1 VSIGNNKNS
10 FAVFGLLF
18 GATIWGIIWYPYR
31 LLADVGISGFSSTFY
46 TYAIATLLT
55 SLIYVRHWR
64 ALFSPPK
71 GVFALAFAA
80 GFTNLCYVLA
90 MIDGEVMRVMLL
102 FYLCPIWTLLL
113 AHYWLKE
120 RADLKDI
127 AMILVSLLGAF
138 IMLYDA
144 SSPYNLPLPQS
155 KSDWLGLLAGMGFA
169 LTNVITRKSAHLT
182 IYAKTFAIWYG
193 VSAVSFI
200 GILLIGDSFKIPA
213 TANAADGWMI
223 LIVGLILIANTY
235 FVQYGVTH
243 VPATRA
249 SIIFLFELVVAAI
262 AAYFLAGEVMTI
274 NGWIGGVFIVSAAI
288 YSAIKQEA
296 TP

>member
-1 VSIGNNKNS
+1 MSIGKNKNS

-18 GATIWGIIWYPYR
+18 GATMWGIIWYPYR
-31 LLADVGISGFSSTFY
+31 LLADAGVSGFSSTFY
-46 TYAIATLLT
+46 TYAIAALFT
-55 SLIYVRHWR
+55 SLAFSRHWR

-71 GVFALAFAA
+71 GVIGLALAA
-80 GFTNLCYVLA
+80 GFTNLCYVVA

-113 AHYWLKE
+113 AHFWLKE
-120 RADLKDI
+120 RADIKDV
-127 AMILVSLLGAF
+127 AMILVSLLGAS

-144 SSPYNLPLPQS
+144 SQPYNLPLPQS

-182 IYAKTFAIWYG
+182 IYAKTFAVWYG
-193 VSAVSFI
+193 VSIVSFI
-200 GILLIGDSFKIPA
+200 GILLFGQDVKIPDVL
-213 TANAADGWMI
+213 TAVEGWII
-223 LIVGLILIANTY
+223 LVVGLTLIINTCA
-235 FVQYGVTH
+235 VQYGVTH

-262 AAYFLAGEVMTI
+262 AAYYLAGEVMTI
-274 NGWIGGVFIVSAAI
+274 NGWIGGAFIVSAAI
-288 YSAIKQEA
+288 YSAIKEGN
-296 TP
+296 